1 MKELR
6 YTLLADGGSD
16 KVLISIIDWLF
27 KSRLDKVSYSGSFYA
42 PPHKG
47 GLSKR
52 VKMTL
57 QYYPC
62 DVLFIH
68 RDAEKAELDLRIQE
82 IENELL
88 NINQKYL
95 AIVPVHMTEAWLLSN
110 ESAIR
115 EAANNPNGKETLGL
129 PPSNKWD
136 KIPNP
141 KHILFESL
149 KKATGLNGRRLDK
162 FHLDSARQRVAQLTS
177 DFSGLNCLPA
187 FKRLCQNIDLFIQT
201 SPFFHNN

>member
-16 KVLISIIDWLF
+16 KVLMSIIDWLL
-27 KSRLDKVSYSGSFYA
+27 KSRLNNVSYSGYFYA

-52 VKMTL
+52 VNNTL
-57 QYYPC
+57 KDFPC
-62 DVLFIH
+62 DVLFVH
-68 RDAEKAELDLRIQE
+68 RDAEKMEYDFRAQE
-82 IENELL
+82 IHNEL
-88 NINQKYL
+88 IGIKHQYFV
-95 AIVPVHMTEAWLLSN
+95 IIPVHMTEAWLLSN
-110 ESAIR
+110 EAAIR
-115 EAANNPNGKETLGL
+115 EAANNPNGKEPLGL

-136 KIPNP
+136 KIPDP

-162 FHLDSARQRVAQLTS
+162 FPLDSARHRVAQLTS
-177 DFSGLNCLPA
+177 DFSGLNCLPS
-187 FKRLCQNIDLFIQT
+187 FQRLCQDIDGFIKT
-201 SPFFHNN
+201 SPIFHNN